1 VPRMGEERSVDKVL
15 VVSQKE
21 RDHLEDQGVDGRMR
35 SEWILGRLAGRGYV
49 EWIHQLSQDSHRWRA
64 LVNTVTNLRVLAPRS

>member
-1 VPRMGEERSVDKVL
+1 MDFMEI
-15 VVSQKE
+15 
-21 RDHLEDQGVDGRMR
+21 GR
-35 SEWILGRLAGRGYV
+35 GGGYV